1 MFTEHTLRTR
11 LPIGGLGLPLHFFES
26 VGSTNDV
33 ALNLAQGGAPHGA
46 LVVADTQTR
55 GRGRGERRWLTPA
68 GTSLAFS
75 VLLRPRLGA
84 SEGAW
89 GIGVAAALAVVEAM
103 EVEGAEA
110 AVKWPNDVLL
120 GRRKAA
126 GLLVD
131 ALWDGERLEAAVVGI
146 GVNVLAGSAPPDD
159 QVDFPATSLQAALGR
174 AVDRSSL
181 LLAVLEALARWL
193 PRVGSGDLRQAWWQR
208 MAYRDEWVS
217 VEDRGKEM
225 RGLLTGIDA
234 GGGVILRT
242 ENGETVNVGAGAG
255 RLRPIDKPP
264 E

>member
-1 MFTEHTLRTR
+1 MFTEQTLRTR

-33 ALNLAQGGAPHGA
+33 ALDLARGGAPHGA
-46 LVVADTQTR
+46 LVVADAQTR
-55 GRGRGERRWLTPA
+55 GRGRGERRWVTPA

-75 VLLRPRLGA
+75 LLLRPKLDVV
-84 SEGAW
+84 EGAW
-89 GIGVAAALAVVEAM
+89 GIGVAAALAVVEAIEM
-103 EVEGAEA
+103 EGAKA

-146 GVNVLAGSAPPDD
+146 GVNVLAGSAPSDD

-174 AVDRSSL
+174 AVDRSTL
-181 LLAVLEALARWL
+181 LLTILEALARRL
-193 PRVGSGDLRQAWWQR
+193 PRVGSSDLRQAWWQK

-217 VEDRGKEM
+217 VEDRGTER
-225 RGLLTGIDA
+225 RGWLTGIDA
-234 GGGVILRT
+234 DGGVILRT
-242 ENGETVNVGAGAG
+242 ESGGTLNVGAGAG

>member
-33 ALNLAQGGAPHGA
+33 ALNLAQGGAPHGT
-46 LVVADTQTR
+46 LVVADAQTR
-55 GRGRGERRWLTPA
+55 GRGRGERRWVTPA

-84 SEGAW
+84 AEGAW

-120 GRRKAA
+120 GSRKAA

-131 ALWDGERLEAAVVGI
+131 ALWEGERLEAAVVGI
-146 GVNVLAGSAPPDD
+146 GVNVLEGSAPPDD
-159 QVDFPATSLQAALGR
+159 QVDFPATSMQAVLGR
-174 AVDRSSL
+174 AVDRGTL
-181 LLAVLEALARWL
+181 LLAILEALARWL
-193 PRVGSGDLRQAWWQR
+193 PRVGSGDGGA
-208 MAYRDEWVS
+208 S
-217 VEDRGKEM
+217 
-225 RGLLTGIDA
+225 
-234 GGGVILRT
+234 GGG
-242 ENGETVNVGAGAG
+242 GASGAG
-255 RLRPIDKPP
+255 
-264 E
+264 

>member
-55 GRGRGERRWLTPA
+55 GRGRGERRWATPA

-84 SEGAW
+84 A
-89 GIGVAAALAVVEAM
+89 
-103 EVEGAEA
+103 EGAEA

-131 ALWDGERLEAAVVGI
+131 ALWDGERLEAAVVGM

-174 AVDRSSL
+174 AVDRCSL

-193 PRVGSGDLRQAWWQR
+193 PRVGSSDLRQAWWQR

-217 VEDRGKEM
+217 VEDRGMER
-225 RGLLTGIDA
+225 RGWLAGIDA